1 MLLPLNNKF
10 PVGTLVLAGI
20 FSLVML
26 ATYLLVKPP
35 APPVELLGVMKSEFR
50 QLQDF
55 ELIDSNNTVFDKQN
69 LLDKWNFVFFGYTS
83 CPDICPTTLHSLDQ
97 LYALIGDDPD
107 MKTTDVQIAF
117 VSVDPGRDDIDKL
130 NKYIGYFNRSFI
142 AATGAEK
149 NIKAFTKQFGAG
161 YVIEPGMTNGHY
173 NVIHT
178 SAIFLVDPAGR
189 LVAAFSQP
197 HYPATIFN
205 QFKKI
210 RRYFEQ

>member
-1 MLLPLNNKF
+1 MLLSQNNKF

-26 ATYLLVKPP
+26 AAYLLVKPP
-35 APPVELLGVMKSEFR
+35 APPVELQGVMKSQFR
-50 QLQDF
+50 QLQEF
-55 ELIDSNNTVFDKQN
+55 ELIDSNNAVFGKKS

-107 MKTTDVQIAF
+107 MTTDVQIAF
-117 VSVDPGRDDIDKL
+117 VSVDPGRDDINKL
-130 NKYIGYFNRSFI
+130 REYIGYFNRSFI

-149 NIKAFTKQFGAG
+149 SIDEFTRQFGAG
-161 YVIEPGMTNGHY
+161 YVIEPETTNGHY

-189 LVAAFSQP
+189 LVATFSQP
-197 HYPATIFN
+197 HYPATIFT

-210 RRYFEQ
+210 RRYFGQ